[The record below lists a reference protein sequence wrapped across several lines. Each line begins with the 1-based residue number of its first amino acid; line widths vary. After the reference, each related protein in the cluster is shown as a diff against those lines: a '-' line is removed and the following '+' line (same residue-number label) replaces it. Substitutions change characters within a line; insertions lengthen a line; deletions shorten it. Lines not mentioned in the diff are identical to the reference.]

1 MNALTRPASSM
12 LVQHQNAIEALAER
26 SEAPHDVIETMYWN
40 ELRTLEPYARV
51 TQFLPIFTS
60 RRVRERLQ
68 RRSVEQ

>member
-12 LVQHQNAIEALAER
+12 LVQHQNAIQALAER
-26 SEAPHDVIETMYWN
+26 TEAPHDVIESMYWS
-40 ELRTLEPYARV
+40 ELSRLEPQARV

-68 RRSVEQ
+68 QQSKA